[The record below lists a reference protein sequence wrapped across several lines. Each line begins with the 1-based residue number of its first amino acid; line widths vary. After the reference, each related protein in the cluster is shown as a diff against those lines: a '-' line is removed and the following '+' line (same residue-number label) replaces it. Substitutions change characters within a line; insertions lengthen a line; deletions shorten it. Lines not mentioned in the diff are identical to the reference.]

1 MNRLID
7 DQGRITLGIFPHP
20 LKEINYRD
28 YLLTTPMGSRVPSVI
43 RNLRFNQF
51 VFFGITGPDV
61 IAGLAVVNLKYLAS
75 GFLYVYDRKSDTII
89 EAGKTALPVGSK
101 KFITSNP
108 ANVSC
113 GFTSGALSI
122 NIESQRISARSKG
135 MDIDLTFDRA
145 GTAPLRICTKAGY
158 SGWVYTEKSSPI
170 TISGRITT
178 EDRQI
183 EIASPSHMGL
193 MDWTAGYMRRETFWN
208 WAASAWTLPD
218 GRSFG
223 LNLACGVNETSY
235 TENAFWID
243 GRMTKVD
250 TVAFDFNPENF
261 YDPWTITSLDGKI
274 HLRFE
279 GKKHRAENINAGLI
293 ATRFTQLMGNLSG
306 TLTTDAGEK
315 IILKDCPGWAEDHY
329 AKW

>member
-28 YLLTTPMGSRVPSVI
+28 YLLTTPMGSRYHPSSEI
-43 RNLRFNQF
+43 YGSTSLS
-51 VFFGITGPDV
+51 FGITGPDV

-75 GFLYVYDRKSDTII
+75 GFLYVYDLKSDTII

-208 WAASAWTLPD
+208 WAASAWTL
-218 GRSFG
+218 R
-223 LNLACGVNETSY
+223 
-235 TENAFWID
+235 
-243 GRMTKVD
+243 
-250 TVAFDFNPENF
+250 
-261 YDPWTITSLDGKI
+261 
-274 HLRFE
+274 
-279 GKKHRAENINAGLI
+279 
-293 ATRFTQLMGNLSG
+293 
-306 TLTTDAGEK
+306 TDAA
-315 IILKDCPGWAEDHY
+315 LA
-329 AKW
+329 

>member
-1 MNRLID
+1 M
-7 DQGRITLGIFPHP
+7 
-20 LKEINYRD
+20 
-28 YLLTTPMGSRVPSVI
+28 

-51 VFFGITGPDV
+51 CLFGITGPDV

-158 SGWVYTEKSSPI
+158 SGWSVHGKVIPHHTLRAHHH
-170 TISGRITT
+170 GRPA
-178 EDRQI
+178 DR
-183 EIASPSHMGL
+183 
-193 MDWTAGYMRRETFWN
+193 N
-208 WAASAWTLPD
+208 
-218 GRSFG
+218 
-223 LNLACGVNETSY
+223 
-235 TENAFWID
+235 
-243 GRMTKVD
+243 
-250 TVAFDFNPENF
+250 
-261 YDPWTITSLDGKI
+261 
-274 HLRFE
+274 
-279 GKKHRAENINAGLI
+279 
-293 ATRFTQLMGNLSG
+293 RFTIAYGSHGL
-306 TLTTDAGEK
+306 DRRIHA
-315 IILKDCPGWAEDHY
+315 A
-329 AKW
+329 